1 MGRKQQK
8 KGNKLRRTFK
18 MKTVGFYAIVFF
30 STKCF
35 KDVYSLYT
43 VCRGKSFFMCL
54 ASCSLITQITA
65 IYQAGRNGSQN
76 SSKNFPVGLSWTKEW
91 PEKKKKN
98 FFAKLW
104 PNKLSQ
110 KNSGGRICVRTR
122 EKFSQSTE
130 TLKKWSPF
138 VYSAQRKPAKLK
150 HVHNTSI

>member
-1 MGRKQQK
+1 LGRKQQK

-35 KDVYSLYT
+35 KDVSSLYT
-43 VCRGKSFFMCL
+43 VCRGKSFFMCH

-110 KNSGGRICVRTR
+110 KNNGGHICVRTR
-122 EKFSQSTE
+122 EKCSQRTK
-130 TLKKWSPF
+130 TLKKTSPF
-138 VYSAQRKPAKLK
+138 VYPTQRKHAKLNIP
-150 HVHNTSI
+150 HT

>member
-35 KDVYSLYT
+35 KDVSSLYT
-43 VCRGKSFFMCL
+43 VCRGKSFFMCH

-91 PEKKKKN
+91 PEKKKKIFLQN
-98 FFAKLW
+98 YD
-104 PNKLSQ
+104 PT
-110 KNSGGRICVRTR
+110 NSPKKTAEVISVLEPEKSAHKGRRPSKKRLLLFTPLK
-122 EKFSQSTE
+122 ENMQS
-130 TLKKWSPF
+130 
-138 VYSAQRKPAKLK
+138 
-150 HVHNTSI
+150 